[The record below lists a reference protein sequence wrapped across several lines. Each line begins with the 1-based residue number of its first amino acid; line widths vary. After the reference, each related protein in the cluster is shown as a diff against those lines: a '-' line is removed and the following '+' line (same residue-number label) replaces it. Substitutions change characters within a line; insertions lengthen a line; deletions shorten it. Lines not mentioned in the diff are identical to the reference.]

1 MLALV
6 EALVVLAVVLITA
19 SVAYAL
25 IRAGGKP
32 QVAAADSTAR
42 WVAMHYSAGNVTR
55 VVVRKVRAE
64 VGAVLDE
71 QIIVEIP
78 DSDSDFD
85 AKFIEA
91 MAQARA
97 RAALFESESDQ

>member
-1 MLALV
+1 
-6 EALVVLAVVLITA
+6 
-19 SVAYAL
+19 
-25 IRAGGKP
+25 
-32 QVAAADSTAR
+32 
-42 WVAMHYSAGNVTR
+42 MHYSAGNVTR
-55 VVVRKVRAE
+55 VVVRRVRTE

-91 MAQARA
+91 MAQAVA

>member
-1 MLALV
+1 
-6 EALVVLAVVLITA
+6 
-19 SVAYAL
+19 
-25 IRAGGKP
+25 
-32 QVAAADSTAR
+32 
-42 WVAMHYSAGNVTR
+42 VTR
-55 VVVRKVRAE
+55 VGVRKVRAE

>member
-1 MLALV
+1 
-6 EALVVLAVVLITA
+6 
-19 SVAYAL
+19 
-25 IRAGGKP
+25 
-32 QVAAADSTAR
+32 
-42 WVAMHYSAGNVTR
+42 MHYSARNVTR
-55 VVVRKVRAE
+55 VVVRRVRAE

-97 RAALFESESDQ
+97 RAALFDSESD

>member
-6 EALVVLAVVLITA
+6 EALVVLAIVLITA

-32 QVAAADSTAR
+32 QVAADSTAR

-55 VVVRKVRAE
+55 VVVRRVRAE

-97 RAALFESESDQ
+97 RAALFESESD

>member
-6 EALVVLAVVLITA
+6 EALVVLAIVLITA

-25 IRAGGKP
+25 IRGGGKP

-42 WVAMHYSAGNVTR
+42 WVARHYSAGNATR
-55 VVVRKVRAE
+55 VVVRRVRAE

-97 RAALFESESDQ
+97 RAALFESESD